1 MSATSSLFIVEP
13 SLEHDVHSR
22 SASVDLVLVTSI
34 RTLEH
39 PLHLTHTRLLQSTL
53 PPRGG
58 DLKETKRPPTSLVRG
73 SRGTDVARLQLVYI
87 ILASPPPLP
96 LPSPLRPCH
105 YLVPLASTS
114 THPPLVQRYEYQRHP
129 LRVPSY
135 FSSPPLMIFTHL
147 CPHPALLTHPS

>member
-1 MSATSSLFIVEP
+1 MSATSSLVIVEP

-58 DLKETKRPPTSLVRG
+58 GLKRNETTANVFSQGEQRNRRCTTSTG
-73 SRGTDVARLQLVYI
+73 IYYSCF
-87 ILASPPPLP
+87 S
-96 LPSPLRPCH
+96 
-105 YLVPLASTS
+105 STS
-114 THPPLVQRYEYQRHP
+114 TFALTLETLSLPRPPRLDLNP
-129 LRVPSY
+129 PS
-135 FSSPPLMIFTHL
+135 PRPKV
-147 CPHPALLTHPS
+147 